1 LLRFYCDYCDTYL
14 THDSPSVRKTHCSGR
29 KHKENVK
36 DYYQKWME
44 EQAQSLI
51 DKTSKANPSV
61 TLDCSPV
68 TSPVFP
74 LVAFLPF
81 FHSVPGTDHPLSDEP
96 FPNVQFGL
104 PLMQLRSISLCPFS
118 SWMLPTFTSF
128 AFLPVDSSL
137 LNFFSSL
144 SHKMFFMLFV
154 AYLSHCLITIFKIAC
169 LYLMIPGE
177 SCSCKSRDV
186 FFFCHPPSC

>member
-1 LLRFYCDYCDTYL
+1 YYYRYCFLPFTLGLRHL
-14 THDSPSVRKTHCSGR
+14 SQPSVRKTHCSGR

-61 TLDCSPV
+61 TLDCSPF

-74 LVAFLPF
+74 LVAWSCDHFPGEP
-81 FHSVPGTDHPLSDEP
+81 VPGTDHLLSDKP

-104 PLMQLRSISLCPFS
+104 PLMQLHSISLCPFS
-118 SWMLPTFTSF
+118 LWMLPTFTSL
-128 AFLPVDSSL
+128 AFLPVNSSL

-154 AYLSHCLITIFKIAC
+154 AYLSHFALLPF
-169 LYLMIPGE
+169 
-177 SCSCKSRDV
+177 SR
-186 FFFCHPPSC
+186 